1 MQTRHTRLSLA
12 ALAAVAVALTG
23 CEAMRD
29 SDNVRLDRNDRSN
42 FAERYPIGAEL
53 QRASLDV
60 SGFSGHG
67 PQSSAAYFDTLR
79 FVRTYAQDGR
89 GPLHVFAPAHGA
101 ARDVV
106 MVKRVI
112 QATGLASGQVRHLR
126 RHDGIHSV
134 TLSYDRVA
142 AIHPDTC
149 YDQTPLTERR
159 PERDSGTAFGCAS
172 QRNLAKMVADP
183 TDLVVAAPEPD
194 RGSDRRAAVHK
205 EYKTKVR
212 TIDLK

>member
-1 MQTRHTRLSLA
+1 MPMQTPRTKAGLV
-12 ALAAVAVALTG
+12 ALATLAVALTG
-23 CEAMRD
+23 CEALRD
-29 SDNVRLDRNDRSN
+29 DAVSRLDKPSV
-42 FAERYPIGAEL
+42 AERYPISAEL

-60 SGFSGHG
+60 SGFKGNG

-79 FVRTYAQDGR
+79 FVRTFAQDGR
-89 GPLHVFAPAHGA
+89 GPLHVFAPSHGA
-101 ARDVV
+101 ARDLI

-126 RHDGIHSV
+126 RHDGITAV

-142 AIHPDTC
+142 ALHPDTC
-149 YDQTPLTERR
+149 YDQSPLTERR
-159 PERDSGTAFGCAS
+159 PEIDSGTAFGCAS

-194 RGSDRRAAVHK
+194 RGSDRRAALHK
-205 EYKTKVR
+205 DYRTK
-212 TIDLK
+212 LNEAKQ